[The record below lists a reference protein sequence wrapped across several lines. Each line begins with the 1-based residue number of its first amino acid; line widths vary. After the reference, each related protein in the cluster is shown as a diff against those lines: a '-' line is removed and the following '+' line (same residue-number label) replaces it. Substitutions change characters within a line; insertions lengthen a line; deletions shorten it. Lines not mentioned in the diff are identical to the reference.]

1 VYDHV
6 LKETNRGHTLD
17 DTKKSLQIL
26 KDLGF
31 KINAHLMPGLP
42 GVNYDED
49 LAGLKEIFANADYRP
64 DLLKIYP
71 CQVSQGTALYY
82 KWKKAF
88 LEGGLNGLKGN
99 GKAGAQESA
108 LKKENEELKAL
119 IGELTVENRFLKRI
133 QGS

>member
-1 VYDHV
+1 MAR
-6 LKETNRGHTLD
+6 KRW
-17 DTKKSLQIL
+17 I
-26 KDLGF
+26 
-31 KINAHLMPGLP
+31 A
-42 GVNYDED
+42 ED
-49 LAGLKEIFANADYRP
+49 KQKMVLAGLRNEASVAELCRQYG
-64 DLLKIYP
+64 
-71 CQVSQGTALYY
+71 VSDVMYY